1 MLKILKYLTKKD
13 YLFVFFSFIFVIG
26 QVYLDLKLP
35 DYMSEITTL
44 VQTPNSQMSEI
55 VTAGGYML
63 LCALG
68 SLVASF
74 IVGYFAA
81 RIASNLSWRLRS
93 NVYDKIEG
101 FSMAEINKF
110 STASLITRSTNDV
123 TQVQNFIAMGLQLL
137 MKAPLTAIWA
147 ISKILGKGWEW
158 TAATGIALAVII
170 LLILTIMIF
179 VVPKFKKVQ
188 GLTDRLNLV
197 TRENLMGIRV
207 VRAYNAEN
215 YQSEKF
221 EKVNND
227 VTKNNLFINRSMGV
241 MMPGMM
247 FVLNLLNLAIYTI
260 GAYLINNAA
269 LEDKMTLFSNMI
281 VFSSYSMQ
289 VIMSFIMLTM
299 IFIMMPR
306 ASVSASHILEVLNT
320 EESIVDGH
328 GEVEHTTDAGE
339 IEFKNV
345 SFKYPDADDSEYVLR
360 DISFK
365 ANAGETV
372 AIIGSTGSGKTS
384 LINLIPRFYDVS
396 EGEVL
401 VGGVNVKHYKQKHLN
416 NLLGYVHQ
424 KAVLFTG
431 NVSSNVAYGDNGKGK
446 YSHKDIEEAIDIA
459 QGTEFVSKM
468 ENTYKASIAQGGTN
482 VSGGQRQRLSIA
494 RAICRKPKIYI
505 FDDSFSALDYKTD
518 RKLRSVLKK
527 DTKGAT
533 NLIVAQRIGTIID
546 ADKIIVLDEGQI
558 VGMGTHKELMENCKV
573 YQEIAYSQLSK
584 EELASA

>member
-1 MLKILKYLTKKD
+1 MLKVLKYLTKKD
-13 YLFVFFSFIFVIG
+13 WLFVLCSFVFVVT

-35 DYMSEITTL
+35 DYMSEITML
-44 VQTPNSQMSEI
+44 VQTPNSEMSEI
-55 VTAGGYML
+55 LSAGGYML

-74 IVGYFAA
+74 IVGFFAA
-81 RIASNLSWRLRS
+81 KIASNLSWRLRS

-110 STASLITRSTNDV
+110 STASLITRSTNDI
-123 TQVQNFIAMGLQLL
+123 TQVQNIVAMGLQLI
-137 MKAPLTAIWA
+137 MKAPITAIWA
-147 ISKILGKGWEW
+147 IGKILGKGWEW
-158 TAATGIALAVII
+158 TTATGVALLTII
-170 LLILTIMIF
+170 LLIAVIMIF
-179 VVPKFKKVQ
+179 VVPRFKKVQ
-188 GLTDRLNLV
+188 GLTDKLNLV
-197 TRENLMGIRV
+197 TRENLTGIRV
-207 VRAYNAEN
+207 VRAYNAES

-221 EKVNND
+221 ENVNNE
-227 VTKNNLFINRSMGV
+227 VTKNNLVINRSMGV

-247 FVLNLLNLAIYTI
+247 FVLNILSLSIYLI
-260 GAYLINNAA
+260 GAYLINNASM
-269 LEDKMTLFSNMI
+269 ENKMTLFSDMI

-289 VIMSFIMLTM
+289 VIMAFIMLTM

-306 ASVSASHILEVLNT
+306 ASVSAKRILEVLNT
-320 EESIVDGH
+320 KESIIDGH
-328 GEVEHTTDAGE
+328 GKVKHTTDAGE

-345 SFKYPDADDSEYVLR
+345 SFRYPDAEESEYVLR

-365 ANAGETV
+365 AKAGQTV

-384 LINLIPRFYDVS
+384 LINLIPRFYDVC

-431 NVSSNVAYGDNGKGK
+431 NVSSNVAYGDNGKGQ
-446 YSHKDIEEAIDIA
+446 YSHEDIKKAIDIA

-468 ENTYKASIAQGGTN
+468 EDTYKSSISQGGTN

-527 DTKGAT
+527 ETKGAT

-558 VGMGTHKELMENCKV
+558 AGMGTHKELMKNCKV

-584 EELASA
+584 EELA

>member
-1 MLKILKYLTKKD
+1 MIKILKFLTKKD
-13 YLFVFFSFIFVIG
+13 WLFILCSFVFVIA

-35 DYMSEITTL
+35 DYMSEITML
-44 VQTPNSQMSEI
+44 VQMPGSEMSEI
-55 VTAGGYML
+55 LKSGGYML

-81 RIASNLSWRLRS
+81 RIASNLSWMLRAD
-93 NVYDKIEG
+93 VYDKIEG

-110 STASLITRSTNDV
+110 STSSLITRSTNDI
-123 TQVQNFIAMGLQLL
+123 TQVQNIVAMGLQLI
-137 MKAPLTAIWA
+137 MKAPITAIWA
-147 ISKILGKGWEW
+147 IGKILGKGWEW
-158 TAATGIALAVII
+158 TTATGIALFTII
-170 LLILTIMIF
+170 LLIAIIMVF
-179 VVPKFKKVQ
+179 VVPRFKKVQ
-188 GLTDRLNLV
+188 GLTDKLNLV
-197 TRENLMGIRV
+197 TRENLTGIRV
-207 VRAYNAEN
+207 VRAYNAEG
-215 YQSEKF
+215 YQNEKF
-221 EKVNND
+221 ENVNNE
-227 VTKNNLFINRSMGV
+227 VTKNNLVINRSMGL

-247 FVLNLLNLAIYTI
+247 FVLNILSLSIYLI
-260 GAYLINNAA
+260 GAYLINDASMEN
-269 LEDKMTLFSNMI
+269 KITLFSDMI

-306 ASVSASHILEVLNT
+306 ASVSAKRILEVLNT
-320 EESIVDGH
+320 KESIIDGH
-328 GEVEHTTDAGE
+328 GNIEHTTDEGE

-345 SFKYPDADDSEYVLR
+345 SFRYPDAQDSEYVLR

-365 ANAGETV
+365 AKAGQTV
-372 AIIGSTGSGKTS
+372 AIIGATGSGKTS
-384 LINLIPRFYDVS
+384 LINLIPRFYDTC

-416 NLLGYVHQ
+416 NILGYVHQ

-431 NVSSNVAYGDNGKGK
+431 NVSSNVAYGDNGKGQ
-446 YSHKDIEEAIDIA
+446 YSHEDIKKAIDIA

-468 ENTYKASIAQGGTN
+468 EDTYKSSISQGGTN

-494 RAICRKPKIYI
+494 RAICREPKIYI

-527 DTKGAT
+527 ETKGAT

-558 VGMGTHKELMENCKV
+558 VGMGTHEELMKNCKV

-584 EELASA
+584 EELA

>member
-1 MLKILKYLTKKD
+1 MIKILKFLTKKD
-13 YLFVFFSFIFVIG
+13 WLFILYSFVFVVA

-35 DYMSEITTL
+35 DYMSEITML
-44 VQTPNSQMSEI
+44 VQMPGSEMSGI
-55 VTAGGYML
+55 LNAGGYML

-81 RIASNLSWRLRS
+81 RIASNLSWILRAD
-93 NVYDKIEG
+93 VYDKIEG

-110 STASLITRSTNDV
+110 STASLITRSTNDI
-123 TQVQNFIAMGLQLL
+123 TQVQNIVAMGLQLI
-137 MKAPLTAIWA
+137 MKAPITAIWA
-147 ISKILGKGWEW
+147 IGKILGKGWEW
-158 TAATGIALAVII
+158 TTATGIALLTII
-170 LLILTIMIF
+170 LLIAIIMVF
-179 VVPKFKKVQ
+179 VVPRFKKVQ
-188 GLTDRLNLV
+188 GLTDKLNLV
-197 TRENLMGIRV
+197 TRENLTGIRV
-207 VRAYNAEN
+207 VRAYNAEG
-215 YQSEKF
+215 YQNEKF
-221 EKVNND
+221 ENVNNE
-227 VTKNNLFINRSMGV
+227 VTKNNLVINRSMGL

-247 FVLNLLNLAIYTI
+247 FVLNILSLSIYLI
-260 GAYLINNAA
+260 GAYLINEASMEN
-269 LEDKMTLFSNMI
+269 KITLFSDMI

-289 VIMSFIMLTM
+289 VIMAFIMLTM

-306 ASVSASHILEVLNT
+306 ASVSAKRILEVLNT
-320 EESIVDGH
+320 KESIVDGH
-328 GEVEHTTDAGE
+328 GNVEHTTDEGE

-345 SFKYPDADDSEYVLR
+345 SFRYPDAQDSEYVLR

-365 ANAGETV
+365 AKAGQTV
-372 AIIGSTGSGKTS
+372 AIIGATGSGKTS
-384 LINLIPRFYDVS
+384 LINLIPRFYDTC

-416 NLLGYVHQ
+416 NILGYVHQ

-431 NVSSNVAYGDNGKGK
+431 NVSSNVAYGDNGKGE
-446 YSHKDIEEAIDIA
+446 YSHEDIKKAIDIA

-468 ENTYKASIAQGGTN
+468 EDTYKSSISQGGTN

-494 RAICRKPKIYI
+494 RAICREPKIYI

-527 DTKGAT
+527 ETKGAT

-558 VGMGTHKELMENCKV
+558 VGMGTHEELMKNCKV

-584 EELASA
+584 EELA

>member
-1 MLKILKYLTKKD
+1 MIKILKFLTKKD
-13 YLFVFFSFIFVIG
+13 WLFILCSFVFVVA

-35 DYMSEITTL
+35 DYMSEITML
-44 VQTPNSQMSEI
+44 VQMPGSEMSEI
-55 VTAGGYML
+55 LNAGGYML

-81 RIASNLSWRLRS
+81 RIASNLSWILRAD
-93 NVYDKIEG
+93 VYDKIEG

-110 STASLITRSTNDV
+110 STASLITRSTNDI
-123 TQVQNFIAMGLQLL
+123 TQVQNIVAMGLQLI
-137 MKAPLTAIWA
+137 MKAPITAIWA
-147 ISKILGKGWEW
+147 IGKILGKGWEW
-158 TAATGIALAVII
+158 TTATGIALLTII
-170 LLILTIMIF
+170 LLIAIIMVF
-179 VVPKFKKVQ
+179 VVPRFKKVQ
-188 GLTDRLNLV
+188 GLTDKLNLV
-197 TRENLMGIRV
+197 TRENLTGIRV
-207 VRAYNAEN
+207 VRAYNAEG
-215 YQSEKF
+215 YQNEKF
-221 EKVNND
+221 ENVNNE
-227 VTKNNLFINRSMGV
+227 VTKNNLVINRSMGL

-247 FVLNLLNLAIYTI
+247 FVLNILSLSIYLI
-260 GAYLINNAA
+260 GAYLINEASMEN
-269 LEDKMTLFSNMI
+269 KITLFSDMI

-289 VIMSFIMLTM
+289 VIMAFIMLTM

-306 ASVSASHILEVLNT
+306 ASVSAKRILEVLNT
-320 EESIVDGH
+320 KESIVDGH
-328 GEVEHTTDAGE
+328 GNVEHTTDEGE

-345 SFKYPDADDSEYVLR
+345 SFRYPDAQDSEYVLR

-365 ANAGETV
+365 AKAGQTV
-372 AIIGSTGSGKTS
+372 AIIGATGSGKTS
-384 LINLIPRFYDVS
+384 LINLIPRFYDTC

-416 NLLGYVHQ
+416 NILGYVHQ

-431 NVSSNVAYGDNGKGK
+431 NVSSNVAYGDNGKGE
-446 YSHKDIEEAIDIA
+446 YSHEDIKKAIDIA

-468 ENTYKASIAQGGTN
+468 EDTYKSSIAQGGTN

-494 RAICRKPKIYI
+494 RAICREPKIYI

-527 DTKGAT
+527 ETKGAT

-558 VGMGTHKELMENCKV
+558 VGMGTHEELMKNCKV

-584 EELASA
+584 EELA

>member
-13 YLFVFFSFIFVIG
+13 WLFVLYSFLFVVV

-35 DYMSEITTL
+35 DYMSEITML
-44 VQTPNSQMSEI
+44 VQTPNSEMGEI
-55 VTAGGYML
+55 LSAGGYML
-63 LCALG
+63 ACALG
-68 SLVASF
+68 SLLASF

-101 FSMAEINKF
+101 FSLAEINKF
-110 STASLITRSTNDV
+110 STASLITRSTNDI
-123 TQVQNFIAMGLQLL
+123 TQVQNMVAMGLQLI
-137 MKAPLTAIWA
+137 MKAPITAIWA
-147 ISKILGKGWEW
+147 VGKILDKGWEW
-158 TAATGIALAVII
+158 TAATGGALLVLIFII
-170 LLILTIMIF
+170 LIIMVF
-179 VVPKFKKVQ
+179 AFPRTKVMQ
-188 GLTDRLNLV
+188 KLTDRLNLV
-197 TRENLMGIRV
+197 TRENLTGIRV
-207 VRAYNAEN
+207 VRAYNAEQ
-215 YQSEKF
+215 YQTDKF
-221 EKVNND
+221 EEVNNEL
-227 VTKNNLFINRSMGV
+227 TKNNLIINRLMGI
-241 MMPGMM
+241 MMPCMM
-247 FVLNLLNLAIYTI
+247 FVMNGLSLAIYWI
-260 GAYLINNAA
+260 GAYLINNANI
-269 LEDKMTLFSNMI
+269 EDKMIFFSDMI
-281 VFSSYSMQ
+281 VFSTYSMQ

-299 IFIMMPR
+299 IFVIMPR
-306 ASVSASHILEVLNT
+306 ASVSAKRILEVL
-320 EESIVDGH
+320 EMKESIVDGH
-328 GEVEHTTDAGE
+328 GDIKHTTDAGE

-345 SFKYPDADDSEYVLR
+345 SFRYPDSEESEYVLR

-365 ANAGETV
+365 AKKGETV

-424 KAVLFTG
+424 KAVLFSG
-431 NVSSNVAYGDNGKGK
+431 DVSSNVAYGDNGKGN
-446 YSHKDIEEAIDIA
+446 YSSKDIEKAIDIA

-494 RAICRKPKIYI
+494 RAICRKPEIYI

-527 DTKGAT
+527 ETKGAT

-584 EELASA
+584 EELANA

>member
-1 MLKILKYLTKKD
+1 MIKILKFLTKKD
-13 YLFVFFSFIFVIG
+13 WLFILCSFVFVVA

-35 DYMSEITTL
+35 DYMSEITML
-44 VQTPNSQMSEI
+44 VQMPGSEMSEI
-55 VTAGGYML
+55 LNAGGYML

-81 RIASNLSWRLRS
+81 RIASNLSWILRAD
-93 NVYDKIEG
+93 VYDKIEG

-110 STASLITRSTNDV
+110 STASLITRSTNDI
-123 TQVQNFIAMGLQLL
+123 TQVQNIVAMGLQLI
-137 MKAPLTAIWA
+137 MKAPITAIWA
-147 ISKILGKGWEW
+147 IGKILGKGWEW
-158 TAATGIALAVII
+158 TTATGIALLTII
-170 LLILTIMIF
+170 LLIAIIMVF
-179 VVPKFKKVQ
+179 VVPRFKKVQ
-188 GLTDRLNLV
+188 GLTDKLNLV
-197 TRENLMGIRV
+197 TRENLTGIRV
-207 VRAYNAEN
+207 VRAYNAEG
-215 YQSEKF
+215 YQNEKF
-221 EKVNND
+221 ENVNNE
-227 VTKNNLFINRSMGV
+227 VTKNNLVINRSMGL

-247 FVLNLLNLAIYTI
+247 FVLNILSLSIYLI
-260 GAYLINNAA
+260 GAYLINEASMEN
-269 LEDKMTLFSNMI
+269 KITLFSDMI

-289 VIMSFIMLTM
+289 VIMAFIMLTM

-306 ASVSASHILEVLNT
+306 ASVSAKRILEVLNT
-320 EESIVDGH
+320 KESIVDGH
-328 GEVEHTTDAGE
+328 GNVEHTTDEGE

-345 SFKYPDADDSEYVLR
+345 SFRYPDAQDSEYVLR

-365 ANAGETV
+365 AKAGQTV
-372 AIIGSTGSGKTS
+372 GIIGATGSGKTS
-384 LINLIPRFYDVS
+384 LINLIPRFYDTC

-416 NLLGYVHQ
+416 NILGYVHQ

-431 NVSSNVAYGDNGKGK
+431 NVSSNVAYGDNGKGQ
-446 YSHKDIEEAIDIA
+446 YSHEDIKKAIDIA

-468 ENTYKASIAQGGTN
+468 EDTYKSSISQGGTN

-494 RAICRKPKIYI
+494 RAICREPKIYI

-527 DTKGAT
+527 ETKGAT

-558 VGMGTHKELMENCKV
+558 VGMGTHEELMKNCKV

-584 EELASA
+584 EELA

>member
-1 MLKILKYLTKKD
+1 MIKILKFLTKKD
-13 YLFVFFSFIFVIG
+13 WLFILCSFVFVVA

-35 DYMSEITTL
+35 DYMSEITML
-44 VQTPNSQMSEI
+44 VQMPGSEMSEI
-55 VTAGGYML
+55 LNAGGYML

-81 RIASNLSWRLRS
+81 RIASNLSWILRAD
-93 NVYDKIEG
+93 VYDKIEG

-110 STASLITRSTNDV
+110 STASLITRSTNDI
-123 TQVQNFIAMGLQLL
+123 TQVQNIVAMGLQLI
-137 MKAPLTAIWA
+137 MKAPITAIWA
-147 ISKILGKGWEW
+147 IGKILGKGWEW
-158 TAATGIALAVII
+158 TTATGIALLTII
-170 LLILTIMIF
+170 LLIAIIMVF
-179 VVPKFKKVQ
+179 VVPRFKKVQ
-188 GLTDRLNLV
+188 GLTDKLNLV
-197 TRENLMGIRV
+197 TRENLTGIRV
-207 VRAYNAEN
+207 VRAYNAEG
-215 YQSEKF
+215 YQNEKF
-221 EKVNND
+221 ENVNNE
-227 VTKNNLFINRSMGV
+227 VTKNNLVINRSMGL

-247 FVLNLLNLAIYTI
+247 FVLNILSLSIYLI
-260 GAYLINNAA
+260 GAYLINEASMEN
-269 LEDKMTLFSNMI
+269 KITLFSDMI

-289 VIMSFIMLTM
+289 VIMAFIMLTM

-306 ASVSASHILEVLNT
+306 ASVSAKRILEVLNT
-320 EESIVDGH
+320 KESIVYGH
-328 GEVEHTTDAGE
+328 GNVEHTTDEGE

-345 SFKYPDADDSEYVLR
+345 SFRYPDAQDSEYVLR

-365 ANAGETV
+365 AKAGQTV
-372 AIIGSTGSGKTS
+372 AIIGATGSGKTS
-384 LINLIPRFYDVS
+384 LINLIPRFYDTC

-416 NLLGYVHQ
+416 NILGYVHQ

-431 NVSSNVAYGDNGKGK
+431 NVSSNVAYGDNGKGQ
-446 YSHKDIEEAIDIA
+446 YSHEDIKKAIDIA

-468 ENTYKASIAQGGTN
+468 EDTYKSSISQGGTN

-494 RAICRKPKIYI
+494 RAICREPKIYI

-527 DTKGAT
+527 ETKGAT

-558 VGMGTHKELMENCKV
+558 VGMGTHEELMKNCKV

-584 EELASA
+584 EELA

>member
-1 MLKILKYLTKKD
+1 MIKILKFLTKKD
-13 YLFVFFSFIFVIG
+13 WLFILYSFVFVVA

-35 DYMSEITTL
+35 DYMSEITML
-44 VQTPNSQMSEI
+44 VQMPGSEMNEI
-55 VTAGGYML
+55 LNAGGYML

-81 RIASNLSWRLRS
+81 RIASNLSWILRAD
-93 NVYDKIEG
+93 VYDKIEG

-110 STASLITRSTNDV
+110 STASLITRSTNDI
-123 TQVQNFIAMGLQLL
+123 TQVQNIVAMGLQLI
-137 MKAPLTAIWA
+137 MKAPITAIWA
-147 ISKILGKGWEW
+147 IGKILGKGWEW
-158 TAATGIALAVII
+158 TTATGIALLTII
-170 LLILTIMIF
+170 LLIAIIMVF
-179 VVPKFKKVQ
+179 VVPRFKKVQ
-188 GLTDRLNLV
+188 GLTDKLNLV
-197 TRENLMGIRV
+197 TRENLTGIRV
-207 VRAYNAEN
+207 VRAYNAEG
-215 YQSEKF
+215 YQNEKF
-221 EKVNND
+221 ENVNNE
-227 VTKNNLFINRSMGV
+227 VTKNNLVINRSMGL

-247 FVLNLLNLAIYTI
+247 FVLNILSLSIYLI
-260 GAYLINNAA
+260 GAYLINEASMEN
-269 LEDKMTLFSNMI
+269 KITLFSDMI

-289 VIMSFIMLTM
+289 VIMAFIMLTM

-306 ASVSASHILEVLNT
+306 ASVSAKRILEVLNT
-320 EESIVDGH
+320 KESIVDGH
-328 GEVEHTTDAGE
+328 GNVEHTTDEGE

-345 SFKYPDADDSEYVLR
+345 SFRYPDAQDSEYVLR

-365 ANAGETV
+365 AKAGQTV
-372 AIIGSTGSGKTS
+372 AIIGATGSGKTS
-384 LINLIPRFYDVS
+384 LINLIPRFYDTC

-416 NLLGYVHQ
+416 NILGYVHQ

-431 NVSSNVAYGDNGKGK
+431 NVSSNVAYGDNGKGE
-446 YSHKDIEEAIDIA
+446 YSHEDIKKAIDIA

-468 ENTYKASIAQGGTN
+468 EDTYKSSISQGGTN

-494 RAICRKPKIYI
+494 RAICREPKIYI

-527 DTKGAT
+527 ETKGAT

-546 ADKIIVLDEGQI
+546 ADKIIVLDEG
-558 VGMGTHKELMENCKV
+558 
-573 YQEIAYSQLSK
+573 
-584 EELASA
+584 